1 VAAPAGEAG
10 PPRHRRWPR
19 RLLIAANIVVALS
32 VVATAAAYA
41 YFRIQ
46 VGRIDTAG
54 GSGMCEVL
62 HQCGDDVAGEPMN
75 VLLVGSDTRA
85 TIDPKEARS
94 FGSTRQVGGQRS
106 DTIIILR
113 IEPKTKQAAML
124 SVPRDLFVKISGTTR
139 SGRINDA
146 FQAGPERLIATI
158 SDTFGIPIDHYVQV
172 DFSGFRSIVGALG
185 GVEIYS
191 AAKARDKVTGLSIPN
206 PGCVDLDGNQALAFV
221 RSRHYEFY
229 ENGKWRTD
237 PTGDLGR
244 IQRQQD
250 FIRRVLKKANQ
261 KARGVDFFTINKLVN
276 AGVKNVK
283 IDAHLSTKDIAGLA
297 RRFKSLDP
305 QSVQMLTVPT
315 VPANVGGAAVLRL
328 KQPEAGQVVDSFLRR
343 NQPAPGA
350 TVAAG
355 KVPNIPPSSI
365 RLRVLN
371 GSGAEG
377 QAREV
382 SQDLGGVGFSVAG
395 IGQAENFRYTATV
408 LRFAPGQRDKALVV
422 QSKIKGATEL
432 REDVTLRGG
441 TDVVVVTGGSY
452 GGVAGVAAKA
462 TTTTAAGKAA
472 ITATT
477 AKPSSKAGAPTTTAK
492 SAPPQPEC

>member
-1 VAAPAGEAG
+1 LPFVAAPVGEAG
-10 PPRHRRWPR
+10 PARARRRWPR
-19 RLLIAANIVVALS
+19 RLLIAANIFVALS

-46 VGRIDTAG
+46 VGRIDTVPGEA
-54 GSGMCEVL
+54 MCEVL
-62 HQCGDDVAGEPMN
+62 HRCGDDLPTQPMN

-85 TIDPKEARS
+85 TIEPEETRS

-106 DTIIILR
+106 DTIIVLR
-113 IEPKTKQAAML
+113 IDPKQKQAAML
-124 SVPRDLFVKISGTTR
+124 SVPRDLYVKIAGTAR

-158 SDTFGIPIDHYVQV
+158 TETFGIPIHHYVQV
-172 DFSGFRSIVGALG
+172 DFSGFRSIVKALG

-191 AAKARDKVTGLSIPN
+191 AAKARDRVSGLNIPN

-221 RSRHYEFY
+221 RSRNYEFY
-229 ENGKWRTD
+229 ENGKWRRD

-261 KARGVDFFTINKLVN
+261 KARGVDFLTINKLVN

-283 IDAHLSTKDIAGLA
+283 IDEHFSTKDIAALA

-305 QSVQMLTVPT
+305 ESVQMLTVPT
-315 VPANVGGAAVLRL
+315 VPASVGGASVLRL
-328 KQPEAGQVVDSFLRR
+328 KQPDASQVIDSFLQR
-343 NQPAPGA
+343 NQPAPAA
-350 TVAAG
+350 TPPG

-365 RLRVLN
+365 RVRVLN

-382 SQDLGGVGFSVAG
+382 SRDLGQVGFSVAG
-395 IGQAENFRYTATV
+395 IGQAESFRYAATV

-422 QSKIKGATEL
+422 QSRIQGATEL
-432 REDVTLRGG
+432 REDATLRGG

-452 GGVAGVAAKA
+452 AGVVGVARA
-462 TTTTAAGKAA
+462 TTTTAKPAA
-472 ITATT
+472 
-477 AKPSSKAGAPTTTAK
+477 KAPTTTAK
-492 SAPPQPEC
+492 AAAKAKAPTTTAKPQTEC